1 MASGKTKNNRTN
13 PISKLLV
20 DSLQAGLSRDTER
33 LELIALSA
41 TRRLKPE
48 SPDLAKELADMLASF
63 SVNASSLR
71 WASTNPPPTDPDEG
85 LSLLK
90 TPSIDQAQPPLLADS
105 IATQFRSFIDRRK
118 SMAKLLQEGLNP
130 PRTILCQGPPGTGKT
145 MSAYWLAREL
155 DIPLVVLD
163 LATSISSYLGKTGAN
178 LRKILDYARSAPCLL
193 LLDEFDAIAKRR
205 DDHSDVGELK
215 RIVNVLLKELE
226 DWPYHSVIYA
236 ATNHQE
242 MIDPAMERRFDLV
255 VQMPLPAPSQRAA
268 ILRDSLGSFAANADE
283 KLFVACAELLAGTNG
298 SDIYRAGQSAASRHL
313 IDGTPLAMALLEELG
328 YFANGEIEKSEI
340 GNVVRAL
347 RAGTNLTVREIA
359 EFVGKSPTSVQ
370 YHLTKK
376 EKDGGKK
383 TKTAARKR

>member
-1 MASGKTKNNRTN
+1 MAGEKQNKNRTD

-20 DSLQAGLSRDTER
+20 DSLKAGLARDTER

-41 TRRLKPE
+41 TRRLKPG
-48 SPDLAKELADMLASF
+48 SPDLARELADMLASF

-71 WASTNPPPTDPDEG
+71 WAAENPPPTDSDEG
-85 LSLLK
+85 VSLLRI
-90 TPSIDQAQPPLLADS
+90 PSIDQAHPPLLDDGVAS
-105 IATQFRSFIDRRK
+105 QFHSFINRRR

-145 MSAYWLAREL
+145 MTANWLAREL
-155 DIPLVVLD
+155 QIPLVVLD

-178 LRKILDYARSAPCLL
+178 LRKILDYARSSPCLL

-205 DDHSDVGELK
+205 DDQSDVGELK

-255 VQMPLPAPSQRAA
+255 AQMPLPAPDQRAA
-268 ILRDSLGSFAANADE
+268 ILKNSLGSFAEHADE
-283 KLFVACAELLAGTNG
+283 QLFEACAALTNGANG
-298 SDIYRAGQSAASRHL
+298 SDIHRAGQSAASKHL
-313 IDGTPLAMALLEELG
+313 LENVPLAIALLEELG
-328 YFANGEIEKSEI
+328 YMANGEMEKSEV
-340 GNVVRAL
+340 GDVARAL
-347 RAGTNLTVREIA
+347 RSGTKFTVREIA
-359 EFVGKSPTSVQ
+359 DLIGKSPTSVQ

-383 TKTAARKR
+383 TKTTPGKR